1 MIGDDVKSVVSRLDF
16 PQKVLAVPTP
26 SFKGSAYYGYDLVL
40 DLLVRE
46 YVTKQ
51 EKKNSR
57 KVNIFGIIPG
67 SDIFYKGNLRE
78 IKRLLSLIGVEAN
91 TFIGEGE
98 TLEDIK
104 NAGDAALCVILSD
117 VYAPLSEKAFGDIHG
132 IPSIREN
139 LPIGFL
145 QTRDFLERTGRALA
159 IPENTIELALKKEES
174 IYFDYFE
181 RISDSAT
188 DFDFQ
193 RYAVIAADSSYG
205 PALSRFVSDE
215 LGWIPHLTLITDPV
229 NPEEQKRLES
239 RFEHFESGLKP
250 ELHFDGNA
258 SSLRHYLV
266 NSWERNR
273 NHIYY
278 EPLGPLVLFGS
289 TFDRDFA
296 EEFAYPFLNIS
307 FPVTSRVIF
316 NRAYAGITG
325 GLTLAEDIYALLVA
339 GR

>member
-1 MIGDDVKSVVSRLDF
+1 
-16 PQKVLAVPTP
+16 
-26 SFKGSAYYGYDLVL
+26 
-40 DLLVRE
+40 
-46 YVTKQ
+46 
-51 EKKNSR
+51 
-57 KVNIFGIIPG
+57 
-67 SDIFYKGNLRE
+67 LRE

-91 TFIGEGE
+91 TLIGEGE

-104 NAGDAALCVILSD
+104 HAGDAGLNIILSD
-117 VYAPLSEKAFGDIHG
+117 VYAPLSEKAFYEVHG
-132 IPSIREN
+132 IPSIRES

-145 QTRDFLERTGRALA
+145 QARGFLERIGKALA
-159 IPENTIELALKKEES
+159 VPEAVIEKALKKEEA

-193 RYAVIAADSSYG
+193 RYAVIAADSNYG

-229 NPEEQKRLES
+229 SPEEQKRLES
-239 RFEHFESGLKP
+239 RFEHFASGLKP
-250 ELHFDGNA
+250 KLHFNGNT
-258 SSLRHYLV
+258 SSLRHYLAD
-266 NSWERNR
+266 SWERNR

-307 FPVTSRVIF
+307 FPVTNRVIF
-316 NRAYAGITG
+316 NRAYAGING